1 MKPYR
6 PKTYSFEDAAH
17 LMRRAGFGGTPEQI
31 EELRL
36 LGPQLA
42 AEKLLRFTA
51 QDGTQSNPHSIEK
64 TFQAAQQ
71 QGVNNPAARA
81 IPTLQAWW
89 IHKMLQSR
97 EPLKEKL
104 TLFWH
109 GHFVS
114 ALDKVRNAFMLRDQN
129 ELFRSKGLGKFQ
141 DLVLEV
147 SRDPAMLRYLDN
159 DQNVKEHPNENY
171 ARELMELF
179 TMGAYGGYTEKDVQ
193 EAARAFT
200 GWTFSRGRIN
210 ANPNPKFIFNAKQ
223 HDTGVKTVLGQT
235 GKWGG
240 EDVVRIVTNH
250 PATPKFM
257 TRKLWAF
264 FVNEDAPDAVIEELS
279 RTWVQSD
286 GNIREVLLDM
296 LTSEAFYAPENRAVL
311 IKSPLEYVIGTL
323 RSLDIQLEPGQNLGL
338 ISLLNAMAQ
347 TPFLPPDVSGWD
359 AGLGWIADT
368 TLLNRLNFVG
378 MIAGTGRLP
387 VPRNQMGQQNQG
399 QQGPVPIKLEVP
411 RGANTTETIDLIG
424 RTLLGSTPS
433 GGLRRALEAYA
444 KGRNSPEIAKGL
456 VYLVLASPQYHLA

>member
-1 MKPYR
+1 MKPYQ

-31 EELRL
+31 EELRR

-64 TFQAAQQ
+64 TFQEAQQ

-129 ELFRSKGLGKFQ
+129 ELFRNKGLGKFQ

-159 DQNVKEHPNENY
+159 DKNVKKHPNENY

-179 TMGAYGGYTEKDVQ
+179 TMGAHGGYTEKDVQ

-200 GWTFSRGRIN
+200 GWTFSRQRLN
-210 ANPNPKFIFNAKQ
+210 ANPDPKFIFNASQ
-223 HDTGVKTVLGQT
+223 HDSGVKTVLGQT
-235 GKWGG
+235 GKLGG

-264 FVNEDAPDAVIEELS
+264 FVNEDVPHTVIEELS
-279 RTWVQSD
+279 RTWVQSG
-286 GNIREVLLDM
+286 GNIREVLLEM
-296 LTSEAFYAPENRAVL
+296 LSSEAFYAPENRVVL

-323 RSLDIQLEPGQNLGL
+323 RSLNIGLKPAQEMGL
-338 ISLLNAMAQ
+338 IGLLNAMAQ
-347 TPFLPPDVSGWD
+347 APFLPPDVSGWD
-359 AGLGWIADT
+359 AGLGWISDT

-387 VPRNQMGQQNQG
+387 VPRNRQNQG
-399 QQGPVPIKLEVP
+399 QQDPAMISFEVP

-456 VYLVLASPQYHLA
+456 LYLVLASPQYHLA